1 MKTKILLAGMCLSL
15 AACESMDLVPKS
27 QGNTESWYTSETE
40 LRLASNDFYIL
51 GYWQEPLSSSEQWS
65 DNTTYRQTNRNP
77 GSGGT
82 VLDGTLNGQQYE
94 VYALWQQSFKLI
106 ARTNTMLE
114 NIHKAKGAV
123 TEEVYNRY
131 AGEAYFCRACKYAEL
146 IFFYGDV
153 PYQEETITISEA
165 LQRGRRPKAEVIPLV
180 YADFDKAIAG
190 LPESY
195 GKDENIHP
203 TKGAALAM
211 KARFA
216 LYMGDYE
223 IAAQAAK
230 ACMDLKLYSL
240 EPDYAKLFKQSTK
253 LNDEKVFV
261 IPRSIENE
269 VMLDSWIVKNGLPR
283 NAGGYGSYNPS
294 WDLLASYLC
303 TDGLPI
309 DESPLFDPRKPFKNR
324 DPRCTMTIV
333 EFNTEHCGFEYDPSP
348 AAKTVMNYTT
358 GKTQSNQDTRIVNQY
373 SSYTGLLWKKGIDA
387 TWTVDQ
393 KVEQDYIIMRY
404 ADVLLIYAEAMIEQ
418 NLIDDSVLKAINM
431 VRARAYGVNV
441 TATDSYPAVTTTN
454 QTELRRALRIER
466 RMEFAMENQR
476 LQDLMRWKLAGKALN
491 GYNYIML
498 IDPTE
503 LLNNIVNKNLWFW
516 GMTPQ
521 IDEDGLAD
529 FAALFNAGIVRR
541 VLNASSPNANICGRC
556 LHMMWSCVPTCYP
569 TIRVINP
576 INYYEHENNAF
587 I

>member
-1 MKTKILLAGMCLSL
+1 MKTRILLLVGMCLGL

-27 QGNTESWYTSETE
+27 QGNTESWYTTETE
-40 LRLASNDFYIL
+40 LRLASNEFYIL
-51 GYWQEPLSSSEQWS
+51 GYWQEPLNSSEQWS

-82 VLDGTLNGQQYE
+82 ILDGTMNGQQYE

-106 ARTNTMLE
+106 ARANTMLE
-114 NIHKAKGAV
+114 NIHKAKDNV
-123 TEEVYNRY
+123 TQEVYDRY
-131 AGEAYFCRACKYAEL
+131 AGEAYFCRACKYADL

-180 YADFDKAIAG
+180 YADFDKAVAR

-195 GKDENIHP
+195 GQDENIHA

-223 IAAQAAK
+223 IAAKAAK
-230 ACMDLKLYSL
+230 DCMDLELYSL
-240 EPDYAKLFKQSTK
+240 EPDYAKLFRQSTK

-261 IPRSIENE
+261 IPRSIENS
-269 VMLDSWIVKNGLPR
+269 VILDSWIVKNALPR

-294 WDLLASYLC
+294 WDLFAAYLC

-309 DESPLFDPRKPFKNR
+309 DESPLFDPHNPFKNR
-324 DPRCTMTIV
+324 DPRCIMTIV

-358 GKTQSNQDTRIVNQY
+358 GKKQSNQDTRIVNQY

-387 TWTVDQ
+387 SWTVDQ

-404 ADVLLIYAEAMIEQ
+404 ADVLLIYAEAMIEL
-418 NLIDDSVLKAINM
+418 NRIDDSVLKAINM

-441 TATDSYPAVTTTN
+441 TATDSYPAVTTTD

-476 LQDLMRWKLAGKALN
+476 LQDLMRWKLAEKALN

-516 GMTPQ
+516 GKTPQ

-529 FAALFNAGIVRR
+529 FSALLSLVHQRGDAENT
-541 VLNASSPNANICGRC
+541 GRPFRTYHQYHWRSTVYC
-556 LHMMWSCVPTCYP
+556 NSQL
-569 TIRVINP
+569 
-576 INYYEHENNAF
+576 
-587 I
+587 

>member
-1 MKTKILLAGMCLSL
+1 MKTRILLLAGMCLGL

-27 QGNTESWYTSETE
+27 QGNTESWYTTETE
-40 LRLASNDFYIL
+40 LRLASNEFYIL
-51 GYWQEPLSSSEQWS
+51 GYWQEPLNSSEQWS

-82 VLDGTLNGQQYE
+82 ILDGTMNGQQYE

-106 ARTNTMLE
+106 ARANTMLE
-114 NIHKAKGAV
+114 NIHKAKDNV
-123 TEEVYNRY
+123 TQEVYDRY
-131 AGEAYFCRACKYAEL
+131 AGEAYFCRACKYADL

-180 YADFDKAIAG
+180 YADFDKAVAR

-195 GKDENIHP
+195 GQDENIHA

-223 IAAQAAK
+223 IAAKAAK
-230 ACMDLKLYSL
+230 DCMDLELYSL
-240 EPDYAKLFKQSTK
+240 EPDYAKLFRQSTN

-261 IPRSIENE
+261 IPRSIENS
-269 VMLDSWIVKNGLPR
+269 VILDSWIVKNALPR

-294 WDLLASYLC
+294 WDLFAAYLC

-309 DESPLFDPRKPFKNR
+309 DESPLFDPHNPFKNR
-324 DPRCTMTIV
+324 DPRCIMTIV

-358 GKTQSNQDTRIVNQY
+358 GKKQSNQDTRIVNQY

-387 TWTVDQ
+387 SWTVDQ

-404 ADVLLIYAEAMIEQ
+404 ADVLLIYAEAMAQ
-418 NLIDDSVLKAINM
+418 QDGGLKEALNALNE
-431 VRARAYGVNV
+431 VRARV
-441 TATDSYPAVTTTN
+441 DLPAVSASTK
-454 QTELRRALRIER
+454 TEFMKLLRRERMIELAFEGHRFWDLR
-466 RMEFAMENQR
+466 
-476 LQDLMRWKLAGKALN
+476 RWGLGTTVLN
-491 GYNYIML
+491 GTHMKGVKPMKVGDKFEYQLVDCDGGSTRVYLEKYNRFPIPL
-498 IDPTE
+498 GE
-503 LLNNIVNKNLWFW
+503 LQQNTSCEQF
-516 GMTPQ
+516 
-521 IDEDGLAD
+521 DE
-529 FAALFNAGIVRR
+529 
-541 VLNASSPNANICGRC
+541 
-556 LHMMWSCVPTCYP
+556 WK
-569 TIRVINP
+569 
-576 INYYEHENNAF
+576 
-587 I
+587 

>member
-503 LLNNIVNKNLWFW
+503 LLNNIVNKNLLSPEWKRFRSY
-516 GMTPQ
+516 PLQ
-521 IDEDGLAD
+521 EHDQLPIVGLSGG
-529 FAALFNAGIVRR
+529 NH
-541 VLNASSPNANICGRC
+541 C
-556 LHMMWSCVPTCYP
+556 L
-569 TIRVINP
+569 
-576 INYYEHENNAF
+576 
-587 I
+587 